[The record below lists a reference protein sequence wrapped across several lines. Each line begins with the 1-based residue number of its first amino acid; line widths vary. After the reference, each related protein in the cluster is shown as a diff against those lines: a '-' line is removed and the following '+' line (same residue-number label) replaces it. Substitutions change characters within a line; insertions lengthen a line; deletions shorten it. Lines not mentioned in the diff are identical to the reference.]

1 MAVMTMKVAWAKM
14 KDEWLE
20 MKVEWLK
27 PLKLGA
33 VSSLIVFLAACSS
46 LSLTADV
53 PDEEKEAS
61 ELATSEPFSNQLIE
75 RYSPGARGD
84 VNRGKILFTSL
95 CSGCHSDEKDRSMT
109 KYLDGFSED
118 GAQPPNFTRKQYDS
132 TGSKDYLFL
141 KVKYGGKKRV
151 LAHSMPAWGEVL
163 EDSDINDLVSY
174 VMSVA
179 Q

>member
-1 MAVMTMKVAWAKM
+1 MMN
-14 KDEWLE
+14 EWLRAA
-20 MKVEWLK
+20 KYAL
-27 PLKLGA
+27 
-33 VSSLIVFLAACSS
+33 VSSLIFFLSACSS

-53 PDEEKEAS
+53 PDEDKKARD
-61 ELATSEPFSNQLIE
+61 LATSEPFSNQLIE

-84 VNRGKILFTSL
+84 MKRGKILFDSL

-109 KYLDGFSED
+109 KYLDGFSEN
-118 GAQPPNFTRKQYDS
+118 GAQPPNFTRKQYES

>member
-1 MAVMTMKVAWAKM
+1 MDISSASINAVKGGVMKNWKEFGFKGWKWM
-14 KDEWLE
+14 SISGL
-20 MKVEWLK
+20 
-27 PLKLGA
+27 
-33 VSSLIVFLAACSS
+33 VFFMSACSS
-46 LSLTADV
+46 LSLTADM
-53 PDEEKEAS
+53 PEEHESSDEMAV
-61 ELATSEPFSNQLIE
+61 SEPFSNQLIE
-75 RYSPGARGD
+75 RYSPGARGN
-84 VNRGKILFTSL
+84 VERGKVLFTSL
-95 CSGCHSDEKDRSMT
+95 CSGCHSDEEDRSMT
-109 KYLDGFSED
+109 KYLDGFSSD

-174 VMSVA
+174 VMSIA